1 MYWAHLMMPKV
12 HSKPCMPQLNFSRQ
26 FLKDVRKWRKS
37 GQSMALFDGFVAVIM
52 QTWPPPAKY
61 EPHLLQGPFAGIWD
75 IHLRQNW
82 VVLLRFQAGT
92 VHFLRMGT
100 HAELGL

>member
-1 MYWAHLMMPKV
+1 
-12 HSKPCMPQLNFSRQ
+12 
-26 FLKDVRKWRKS
+26 
-37 GQSMALFDGFVAVIM
+37 MALFDRFVNIVTD
-52 QTWPPPAKY
+52 TWPPPVQF
-61 EPHLLQGPFAGIWD
+61 EPHLLVGPFSGVWD

-82 VVLLRFQAGT
+82 VLLLRFETGT

>member
-1 MYWAHLMMPKV
+1 MSPFDA
-12 HSKPCMPQLNFSRQ
+12 F
-26 FLKDVRKWRKS
+26 VR
-37 GQSMALFDGFVAVIM
+37 MTM
-52 QTWPPPAKY
+52 HTWPPPAQY
-61 EPHLLQGPFAGIWD
+61 EPHLLLGTLEGVWD

-82 VVLLRFQAGT
+82 VLLLRFHTGT